1 MKNPWIIVGIIA
13 VLLIGGSIWYAGV
26 SSEQYNEGITV
37 APHIKGN
44 PDAAVTLLEYSDF
57 QCPACA
63 QFQPYVDDILAQ
75 YGDQLRFEYKHFPLM
90 QIHPLAEPAARAA
103 EAAGQQGKFFEFH
116 DLLFINQDEWSKTI
130 NPAPFFVKY
139 AESLSLDMEAFAKA
153 QRSSLL
159 RERIQADFAEARS
172 LGLTGTPSFYLN
184 GERMQFQ
191 TFDEFRAQIDAAIN
205 PTLDLG
211 APVVDITNEG
221 TEAAPAPVVEFGI

>member
-26 SSEQYNEGITV
+26 ASEEYNVGITV
-37 APHIKGN
+37 TPHIKGN
-44 PDAAVTLLEYSDF
+44 PDAAVKLVEYSDF

-63 QFQPYVDDILAQ
+63 QFQPYVDEILAA
-75 YGDQLRFEYKHFPLM
+75 YGDQMSFEYKHFPLM

-116 DLLFINQDEWSKTI
+116 DLLFINQPEWSGAI
-130 NPAPFFVKY
+130 NAAPFFLKY
-139 AESLSLDMEAFAKA
+139 AEELGLDIEAFTKA

-159 RERIQADFAEARS
+159 RERIQADFSEARS

-184 GERMQFQ
+184 GERMQVQSFE
-191 TFDEFRAQIDAAIN
+191 DFRAQIEAAIN
-205 PTLDLG
+205 PTLNLG
-211 APVVDITNEG
+211 APVVELNG
-221 TEAAPAPVVEFGI
+221 EASTTAPTPVVEFGI